1 MELTIDPEFEALI
14 PPLDPVELEQLH
26 RSLRTHGCRDK
37 LIVWR
42 GQGVL
47 LDGHNRFKY
56 CTEKGIP
63 FETIEIYTD
72 NRETAKC
79 WIIMNQLGRRN
90 VSPDVASMLR
100 GIFYETR
107 KKAHGAPLGNSN
119 NNGVKSQSGQN
130 DHIEK
135 TEEIVAKET
144 GVSPR
149 TVRRDAKFA
158 KEVEQSGLTADVLA
172 GKVKR
177 RDLNKAVKVPKEWDW
192 DSAKKKIT
200 DYIYKQFADVPA
212 SDKSEFREDIIETIR
227 EMI

>member
-14 PPLDPVELEQLH
+14 PPLDPAELEQLH
-26 RSLRTHGCRDK
+26 RSLQTHGCRDK

-47 LDGHNRFKY
+47 LDGHNRYKY
-56 CTEKGIP
+56 CTQNGIP
-63 FETIEIYTD
+63 FETVEISTM

-119 NNGVKSQSGQN
+119 PSVKKQSGKN
-130 DHIEK
+130 CHIER
-135 TEEIVAKET
+135 TEDIVAKET

-149 TVRRDAKFA
+149 TVRNDAKFA
-158 KEVEQSGLTADVLA
+158 KAVEEKGLTAEVLA

-177 RDLNKAVKVPKEWDW
+177 RDLNKAVEVPKEWDW
-192 DSAKKKIT
+192 DRAKKKIT